1 MIQVMVT
8 GSRTYSNQ
16 EKVRYAL
23 RKIDSVYNGNITLI
37 HGGAKGADSLA
48 DREAQILG
56 WGIRIFHADWETHGK
71 KAGPIRN
78 QEMIDERPNIVLAF
92 PEKRSVG
99 TWDAIKRAKKAGIR
113 VEIFPD

>member
-23 RKIDSVYNGNITLI
+23 KEIDNLYKGSITLI
-37 HGGAKGADSLA
+37 HGGAKGADFLA

-56 WGIRIFHADWETHGK
+56 WGIRTFHADWETHGK
-71 KAGPIRN
+71 KAGPMRN
-78 QEMIDERPNIVLAF
+78 QEMINERPNIVLAF
-92 PEKRSVG
+92 PGENSIG
-99 TWDAIKRAKKAGIR
+99 TWDAVRRAKKAGIR
-113 VEIFPD
+113 VEVFPE